1 MHEAKA
7 GVDSPDQT
15 VGIEDPSKSPEINYR
30 RRRTSEELR

>member
-15 VGIEDPSKSPEINYR
+15 VGIEDPFKSPEINYR